1 MQFMTENLPSSRQS
15 GEHLNNL
22 PLFLGDQDVSYQLYG
37 LVSLWAAALAKAD
50 RLICLHKQIIRS
62 LEKHSTYE
70 KKDKKQWDSHNSLH
84 TDTEHNT
91 QTQPA
96 V

>member
-37 LVSLWAAALAKAD
+37 LVSLWAAAL
-50 RLICLHKQIIRS
+50 L
-62 LEKHSTYE
+62 
-70 KKDKKQWDSHNSLH
+70 
-84 TDTEHNT
+84 TEHIIHAFVPNLMLF
-91 QTQPA
+91 
-96 V
+96 

>member
-37 LVSLWAAALAKAD
+37 LVSLWAAAL
-50 RLICLHKQIIRS
+50 L
-62 LEKHSTYE
+62 
-70 KKDKKQWDSHNSLH
+70 
-84 TDTEHNT
+84 TEHIIHVFIPISCYFEGKDIILG
-91 QTQPA
+91 QTRTCAKFKITLPKRID
-96 V
+96 